1 MDAATFTTTAVG
13 YDAFVCQFS
22 VCPSIEMM
30 HDTIFPIRYAYHH
43 VEKRKTKML
52 AHGACQPRSIVREI
66 TKYAFYD
73 TVVVARQ

>member
-1 MDAATFTTTAVG
+1 MDAATFTTTAVGYAVG

-43 VEKRKTKML
+43 AEEENED
-52 AHGACQPRSIVREI
+52 ACSWGMPTPIHSERNNKICI
-66 TKYAFYD
+66 L
-73 TVVVARQ
+73 